1 MADAVLMPRA
11 WEYGLIV
18 RELLPFPFLLIFFYN
33 VFIEFSVNFVKKG
46 DKHFVNP
53 GLMLHNTTEKLMHG
67 FDS

>member
-11 WEYGLIV
+11 WELGLII
-18 RELLPFPFLLIFFYN
+18 RELLPFPSFNFFFYN
-33 VFIEFSVNFVKKG
+33 VFIEFSVSFVKKG

-53 GLMLHNTTEKLMHG
+53 GLMPHNTTEKLMHG